1 MEYQALY
8 RKYRPRNFDQV
19 VGQKVVK
26 QTLKNAIQTN
36 KISHAYLLSGP
47 RGTGKTTIAK
57 ILARTVNCLHP
68 VNGNPCEECEACL
81 ASKEK
86 ECPDIIEIDAASN
99 NGVEEIRELKNKISH
114 VPTSL
119 KYKVYI
125 IDEVHMLTTS
135 AFNAL
140 LKTLEEPPSHAIFI
154 LATTDVHKI
163 PVTILSRCQT
173 FTFKRIAETDLVEH
187 LKDICEKESISID
200 EEVLH
205 KISDYSD
212 GCLRDA
218 LGLLDKLSSYE
229 KDNITMNDL
238 LEINGVVNS
247 ESIIEFIKAI
257 TDKDIETIVAK
268 LNDFYIAGK
277 DMVILAQDIVEMLE
291 KNLIAYYTKKNIDD
305 QIPIDPELIYELN
318 DVIYR
323 MKNSGN
329 PKLVLEI
336 AVLKYIA
343 NSDSSAKPTEI
354 KKVEKQMIPEKPKE
368 SVPNIHATNLS
379 VSEQSELTKKE
390 EPQTVEKSKIISREI
405 ISHSKLSLELIKVR
419 VNNAFATA
427 SKKLKTDLEDNW
439 SKINDYTFDQK
450 YGAVACILMDSSIQV
465 VGTHNIVFTFN
476 LPSYVE
482 KMNQNT
488 ELIKELLQ
496 KIFSTEYQIVALTNE
511 SWSEYRNEFINNH
524 KAKIEYK
531 YIEEPAIIE
540 EENNSQTE
548 QTLDSEDLA
557 GVDQIIQMF
566 GKNIVKVD

>member
-1 MEYQALY
+1 M
-8 RKYRPRNFDQV
+8 
-19 VGQKVVK
+19 
-26 QTLKNAIQTN
+26 
-36 KISHAYLLSGP
+36 
-47 RGTGKTTIAK
+47 
-57 ILARTVNCLHP
+57 
-68 VNGNPCEECEACL
+68 
-81 ASKEK
+81 
-86 ECPDIIEIDAASN
+86 
-99 NGVEEIRELKNKISH
+99 
-114 VPTSL
+114 
-119 KYKVYI
+119 
-125 IDEVHMLTTS
+125 
-135 AFNAL
+135 
-140 LKTLEEPPSHAIFI
+140 
-154 LATTDVHKI
+154 
-163 PVTILSRCQT
+163 
-173 FTFKRIAETDLVEH
+173 
-187 LKDICEKESISID
+187 
-200 EEVLH
+200 
-205 KISDYSD
+205 
-212 GCLRDA
+212 
-218 LGLLDKLSSYE
+218 
-229 KDNITMNDL
+229 

-291 KNLIAYYTKKNIDD
+291 KNLIAYYTKKNIDN

-379 VSEQSELTKKE
+379 VSQQSELTKKE

-405 ISHSKLSLELIKVR
+405 ISHSKLSPELIKVR

-548 QTLDSEDLA
+548 QTLDTEDLT

>member
-8 RKYRPRNFDQV
+8 RKYRPQNFDQL

-26 QTLKNAIQTN
+26 QTLKNAIQTK

-47 RGTGKTTIAK
+47 RGTGKTTVAK
-57 ILARTVNCLHP
+57 IIARTVNCKHP
-68 VNGNPCEECEACL
+68 IDGNPCEKCEACL

-173 FTFKRIAETDLVEH
+173 FAFKRIAETDLVEH
-187 LKDICEKESISID
+187 LKKICEKENISID

-205 KISDYSD
+205 KISNYSD

-229 KDNITMNDL
+229 KNNITMNDL
-238 LEINGVVNS
+238 LEINGVINT

-257 TDKDIETIVAK
+257 TDKKIEIIVEK
-268 LNDFYIAGK
+268 LNDFYNSGK
-277 DMVILAQDIVEMLE
+277 DMVILAQDIVEILE
-291 KNLIAYYTKKNIDD
+291 KNLIAYYTKKNIDP
-305 QIPIDPELIYELN
+305 QIPVDSELIYELN
-318 DVIYR
+318 DIIYR

-329 PKLVLEI
+329 PKLILEI
-336 AVLKYIA
+336 AILKFIA
-343 NSDSSAKPTEI
+343 NTDYSPT
-354 KKVEKQMIPEKPKE
+354 KTEK
-368 SVPNIHATNLS
+368 S
-379 VSEQSELTKKE
+379 E
-390 EPQTVEKSKIISREI
+390 EPVKTKEPVSNVQNTKLPVSQQHESSKQEESHIVKTDKIISREI
-405 ISHSKLSLELIKVR
+405 ISYKKMSSELIKIR

-427 SKKLKTDLEDNW
+427 SKQLKNDLENNW
-439 SKINDYTFDQK
+439 DKINNYTFDQK
-450 YGAVACILMDSSIQV
+450 YGAVACILMDSSIKV

-482 KMNQNT
+482 KMNQNAD
-488 ELIKELLQ
+488 LIKEFLK

-511 SWSEYRNEFINNH
+511 LWNEYRNEFINNH
-524 KAKIEYK
+524 NAKIEYK
-531 YIEEPAIIE
+531 YIEEPDIIE
-540 EENNSQTE
+540 EEND
-548 QTLDSEDLA
+548 LKSEPSSNITNLPE
-557 GVDQIIQMF
+557 VDEIVQMF
-566 GKNIVKVD
+566 GSNIVKVD

>member
-68 VNGNPCEECEACL
+68 VNGNPCEECEACF

-187 LKDICEKESISID
+187 LKDICEKENISID

-247 ESIIEFIKAI
+247 ESIVEFIKAM
-257 TDKDIETIVAK
+257 TEKNIEKIVAT
-268 LNDFYIAGK
+268 LNDFYNAGK

-291 KNLIAYYTKKNIDD
+291 KNLIAYYTKKNINEN
-305 QIPIDPELIYELN
+305 IPVDPELIYELN

-343 NSDSSAKPTEI
+343 NSDSKMEPTPIEI
-354 KKVEKQMIPEKPKE
+354 KREERKTLPEEEKEP
-368 SVPNIHATNLS
+368 IHQ
-379 VSEQSELTKKE
+379 QSEISKNE
-390 EPQTVEKSKIISREI
+390 NSQSVEKSKIISREI
-405 ISHSKLSLELIKVR
+405 ISHPKMSSELIKIR

-427 SKKLKTDLEDNW
+427 SKKLKMDLEDNW

-450 YGAVACILMDSSIQV
+450 YGAIACILMDSSIQV

-488 ELIKELLQ
+488 DLIKELLQ
-496 KIFSTEYQIVALTNE
+496 KIFSTEYQVVALTNE
-511 SWSEYRNEFINNH
+511 SWTDYRNEFINNH

-531 YIEEPAIIE
+531 YIEEPDIIE
-540 EENNSQTE
+540 EENNSHPE
-548 QTLDSEDLA
+548 QIVDLEEA
-557 GVDQIIQMF
+557 PGVSQIIQMF
-566 GKNIVKVD
+566 GKDIVKVD

>member
-81 ASKEK
+81 VSKEK

-187 LKDICEKESISID
+187 LKDICEKENISID

-247 ESIIEFIKAI
+247 ESIVEFIKAM
-257 TDKDIETIVAK
+257 TEKNIEKIVAT
-268 LNDFYIAGK
+268 LNDFYNAGK

-291 KNLIAYYTKKNIDD
+291 KNLIAYYTKKNINEN
-305 QIPIDPELIYELN
+305 IPVDPELIYELN

-343 NSDSSAKPTEI
+343 NSDSKMEPTPIEI
-354 KKVEKQMIPEKPKE
+354 KREERKTLPEEEKEP
-368 SVPNIHATNLS
+368 IHQ
-379 VSEQSELTKKE
+379 QSEISKNE
-390 EPQTVEKSKIISREI
+390 NSQSVEKSKIISREI
-405 ISHSKLSLELIKVR
+405 ISHPKMSSELIKIR

-427 SKKLKTDLEDNW
+427 SKKLKMDLEDNW

-450 YGAVACILMDSSIQV
+450 YGAIACILMDSSIQV

-488 ELIKELLQ
+488 DLIKELLQ
-496 KIFSTEYQIVALTNE
+496 KIFSTEYQVVALTNE
-511 SWSEYRNEFINNH
+511 SWTDYRNEFINNH

-531 YIEEPAIIE
+531 YIEEPDIIE
-540 EENNSQTE
+540 EENNSHPE
-548 QTLDSEDLA
+548 QIVDLEEA
-557 GVDQIIQMF
+557 PGVSQIIQMF
-566 GKNIVKVD
+566 GKDIVKVD